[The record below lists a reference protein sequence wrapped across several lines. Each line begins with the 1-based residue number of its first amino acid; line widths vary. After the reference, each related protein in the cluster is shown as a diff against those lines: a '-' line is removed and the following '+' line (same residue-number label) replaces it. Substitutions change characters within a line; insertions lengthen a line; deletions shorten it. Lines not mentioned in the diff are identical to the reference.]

1 MSAAGATAAELSRE
15 RLGAAADL
23 LLDYPFRVWHYG
35 ESVGLEGLLCAARL
49 TARAEL
55 EGWVHGLVRGWAARR
70 RPFAEIDNTLPG
82 KVLCELAE
90 RHGDELLL
98 EAALDAAEHLG
109 TRRRLHGVALP
120 FERAP
125 LREPF
130 GGAPLDA
137 AGRAL
142 LADPGPGIFVDPL
155 HFDPPF
161 MVHLGALT
169 GSPDLVDAG
178 AAQAVALVELL
189 QDDSG
194 AFWHFFLERTGSRY
208 GLGWGR
214 GQGWAL
220 LGLVDVLECLPGAH
234 PGREPLVSA
243 LIRLADAL
251 CATQSDDGSWFA
263 VISDPGSGPES
274 STAAFAA
281 AGLARAVA
289 QGSLPPGY
297 LDAARLAWSST
308 AAGVAANGALEG
320 VSANVW
326 ACTAPWHYANVPLG
340 AIVPWGQGP
349 LLLAAA
355 EHLGNEE
362 RR

>member
-1 MSAAGATAAELSRE
+1 M
-15 RLGAAADL
+15 
-23 LLDYPFRVWHYG
+23 
-35 ESVGLEGLLCAARL
+35 
-49 TARAEL
+49 
-55 EGWVHGLVRGWAARR
+55 
-70 RPFAEIDNTLPG
+70 
-82 KVLCELAE
+82 
-90 RHGDELLL
+90 L

-161 MVHLGALT
+161 LVHLGALT

-220 LGLVDVLECLPGAH
+220 LGLVDVLECLPSAH

-251 CATQSDDGSWFA
+251 CATQQRRRQLVRRHLRPRLGPGELDRRLRGRRPGPRRGPRACSSP
-263 VISDPGSGPES
+263 VIS
-274 STAAFAA
+274 TRR
-281 AGLARAVA
+281 GLRGRA
-289 QGSLPPGY
+289 PPP
-297 LDAARLAWSST
+297 AWPPS
-308 AAGVAANGALEG
+308 GALEG

-340 AIVPWGQGP
+340 AMVPWGQGP

-355 EHLGNEE
+355 EHLGKEE
-362 RR
+362 GS